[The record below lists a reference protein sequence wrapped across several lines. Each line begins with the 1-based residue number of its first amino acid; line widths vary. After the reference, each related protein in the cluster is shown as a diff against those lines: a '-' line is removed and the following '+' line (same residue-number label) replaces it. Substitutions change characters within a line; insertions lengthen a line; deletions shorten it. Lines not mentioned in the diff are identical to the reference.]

1 MAKRIKDPG
10 LGKTSSPLAKRMVN
24 KDGTFNVV
32 HLNKSPRL
40 REAYN
45 YLLQISWYKLFL
57 LVFLA
62 YVVLNICF
70 ALIYFTIGIE
80 QITTTTGSVFQDIV
94 NAFFFSCQTLT
105 TLGYGAMSPI
115 GIAGGIVSSVEALLG
130 VLMFSFITGLLYGRF
145 SKPKASIRFSKH
157 AIYRDFNITQA
168 IMFRLVN
175 NRKSIMI
182 NPRVSMTLSL
192 SEKNNL
198 GTYSNVF
205 YDLKLEREQ
214 ITYLPTTWTVVHE
227 IDTQSPLR
235 KFTNTDIKKQNGEL
249 LIMISYYDDAFN
261 QEVHQLHSYLLSE
274 LKIDYKF
281 TKAFYYNAEGKMVLD
296 HKLLDAIEPLKS

>member
-10 LGKTSSPLAKRMVN
+10 LGKTSSPVAKRMVN

-32 HLNKSPRL
+32 HLNKSARL

-45 YLLQISWYKLFL
+45 YLVQISWYQLFL
-57 LVFLA
+57 LAFLA
-62 YVVLNICF
+62 YIVLNICF
-70 ALIYFTIGIE
+70 ALIYYAIGIE
-80 QITTTTGSVFQDIV
+80 QITTPTGNAFHDFV
-94 NAFFFSCQTLT
+94 NAFFFSCQTIT
-105 TLGYGAMSPI
+105 TLGYGAMSPT
-115 GIAGGIVSSVEALLG
+115 GIASGIVSSFEALLG
-130 VLMFSFITGLLYGRF
+130 LLMFSFITGLLYGRF
-145 SKPKASIRFSKH
+145 SKPKASIRFSEH
-157 AIYRDFNITQA
+157 VIYRDFNVTQA
-168 IMFRLVN
+168 LMFRLVN

-198 GTYSNVF
+198 GEFTNAF
-205 YDLKLEREQ
+205 YALKLEREQ

-227 IDTQSPLR
+227 IDEQSPLR
-235 KFTNTDIKKQNGEL
+235 KFTKDEIKKQNGEL
-249 LIMISYYDDAFN
+249 LIMISYYDDSFN

-281 TKAFYYNAEGKMVLD
+281 TKAFYYNEAGKMVLD
-296 HKLLDAIEPLKS
+296 HKLLDEIEPLKS